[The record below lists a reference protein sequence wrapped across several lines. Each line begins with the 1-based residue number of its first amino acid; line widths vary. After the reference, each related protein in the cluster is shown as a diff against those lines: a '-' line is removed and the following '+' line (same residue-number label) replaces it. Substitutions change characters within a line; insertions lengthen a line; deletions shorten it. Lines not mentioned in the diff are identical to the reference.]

1 MYVSENTDGR
11 GDLRLLPTLHFQ
23 AKLHHNAAQQ
33 IIMANDMD
41 DFLVGSPSKFEWQR
55 QSSSASSTAQV
66 EVETDGVDSHSHQAA
81 SLQQCAKMM
90 STMANLIQASNTYAD
105 TIAERSSDFIEEMK
119 KDIVKLAECIL
130 QVEARLSAL
139 EDNNRNGKDTAD
151 TFKTSGPEEVSND
164 ALHIVNDRID
174 AMADSVDI
182 LETRLG
188 GIERRV
194 RNIEKLLLKCY
205 KRRKSKNQQAAADVE
220 SA

>member
-1 MYVSENTDGR
+1 
-11 GDLRLLPTLHFQ
+11 
-23 AKLHHNAAQQ
+23 
-33 IIMANDMD
+33 
-41 DFLVGSPSKFEWQR
+41 
-55 QSSSASSTAQV
+55 
-66 EVETDGVDSHSHQAA
+66 
-81 SLQQCAKMM
+81 
-90 STMANLIQASNTYAD
+90 MANLIQASNTYAD
-105 TIAERSSDFIEEMK
+105 TIAERSDNGIEEMK
-119 KDIVKLAECIL
+119 KDIVKLAESILQL

-151 TFKTSGPEEVSND
+151 TFKTSSPEEVNKE

>member
-1 MYVSENTDGR
+1 
-11 GDLRLLPTLHFQ
+11 
-23 AKLHHNAAQQ
+23 
-33 IIMANDMD
+33 
-41 DFLVGSPSKFEWQR
+41 
-55 QSSSASSTAQV
+55 
-66 EVETDGVDSHSHQAA
+66 
-81 SLQQCAKMM
+81 
-90 STMANLIQASNTYAD
+90 
-105 TIAERSSDFIEEMK
+105 MK

-151 TFKTSGPEEVSND
+151 TFKTSGPEEVNKD

-174 AMADSVDI
+174 DMADSVDI

-194 RNIEKLLLKCY
+194 RNIEKLLLKSY
-205 KRRKSKNQQAAADVE
+205 KRRKNQKAAVE